1 MTQSI
6 TRRQALQ
13 GMAAVGAASLAPAAL
28 ASPSALLI
36 AGEAVE
42 LTLTP
47 ITPRTLRITLQR
59 LTGGTPESLV
69 EDGALALPSSARVP
83 VRLRALDQAQTL
95 SCGELKVTL
104 SPSPLTIRIEHSDGR
119 LVQQLTLD
127 SGWGELL
134 FHLGNAPLLGLGQ
147 GGPQFDRRGSYD
159 RMLSGQAGYQLGT
172 HGARVPARLFR
183 SPRPTGSSRAP
194 ATVPAL
200 PLDVFVLGETDPA
213 ALLASY
219 AAITGLAEMPP
230 LWSLGYQQSYRTL
243 GTPEEILQ
251 EAKTFRDKQL
261 PCDTLIYLGTGFCPE
276 GWNVANGDFTWNAH
290 KDTRT
295 GSCRQHPSGRCN
307 CESGRESDRASSSS
321 SWQGERRHSSVQHR
335 TCGKGHGQ
343 RHGSSARYGY
353 RDGDQLSTHRHR

>member
-127 SGWGELL
+127 SGSGELL

-172 HGARVPARLFR
+172 HGARVPIQIL
-183 SPRPTGSSRAP
+183 
-194 ATVPAL
+194 
-200 PLDVFVLGETDPA
+200 
-213 ALLASY
+213 
-219 AAITGLAEMPP
+219 
-230 LWSLGYQQSYRTL
+230 L
-243 GTPEEILQ
+243 GT
-251 EAKTFRDKQL
+251 
-261 PCDTLIYLGTGFCPE
+261 E
-276 GWNVANGDFTWNAH
+276 GWGLFVH
-290 KDTRT
+290 SPL
-295 GSCRQHPSGRCN
+295 GSFDLRGLQGRLVPRQPYPRSR
-307 CESGRESDRASSSS
+307 STSSSS
-321 SWQGERRHSSVQHR
+321 ARRIRPPFSRLTLPSRV
-335 TCGKGHGQ
+335 
-343 RHGSSARYGY
+343 
-353 RDGDQLSTHRHR
+353 